1 MAMEKIK
8 IDRAGE
14 APNGRPPMEGKVE
27 DIPEIPRA
35 PLRADMH
42 DDDPRERAKAR
53 VAELMGHMAEVGIND
68 GDKYYIPPEMVP
80 QDWDYEWKRWA
91 VFNKEDPHYINSLRR
106 TGWDFVPASR
116 HPTYVPMGSTDAI
129 IIQDGMVLM
138 ERPLAI
144 SKMMKEF
151 DKKKAGEQVENK
163 EKQLSQAPDGQF
175 ERDNKGRPISA
186 HGVAGVKKTYAPM
199 AIPE

>member
-1 MAMEKIK
+1 MAIEKIK

-14 APNGRPPMEGKVE
+14 TPNGRPPMEGTVE
-27 DIPEIPRA
+27 GIPEIPRL

-42 DDDPRERAKAR
+42 NEDPRERAKAR
-53 VAELMGHMAEVGIND
+53 VAELMDHMADIDAG
-68 GDKYYIPPEMVP
+68 GSDKYYIPPELVP
-80 QDWDYEWKRWA
+80 DGWDYEWKRWS

-106 TGWDFVPASR
+106 TGWDFVPATR
-116 HPTYVPMGSTDAI
+116 HPTYVPMGSADAI

-138 ERPLAI
+138 ERPAEI
-144 SKMMKEF
+144 SKIMRSRDKMK
-151 DKKKAGEQVENK
+151 AAEQVQNK
-163 EKQLSQAPDGQF
+163 EKQLAQAPDGQF
-175 ERDNKGRPISA
+175 GRDNNGIPISS